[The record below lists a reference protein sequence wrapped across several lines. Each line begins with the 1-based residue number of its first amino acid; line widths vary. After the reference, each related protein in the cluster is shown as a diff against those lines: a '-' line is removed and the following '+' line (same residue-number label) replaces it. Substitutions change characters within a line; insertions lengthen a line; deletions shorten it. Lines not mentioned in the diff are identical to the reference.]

1 MDLNKF
7 QESYFSV
14 INEAT
19 VSHPK
24 PVTITLNTSG
34 KGLWSDTPKAIKI
47 KKLVIEYD
55 NESNQDDK
63 SGDGGSLKVYFNK
76 SDWKTDRDGL
86 IYTDPKFLKELI
98 SFLKNDMN
106 IKSATSS
113 NIGYSEQGMQ
123 GSDYV
128 DLDVSTKFLKEFL
141 GLLGKNLKLVE
152 ETQTEALSANESDRL
167 DNLLANSTA
176 QAERLSSTVSKLIK
190 VYRDTVN
197 LMDEEEKDNYNYA
210 INDLFENIGTMYKSA
225 LADFNNTPTK
235 ESEE

>member
-7 QESYFSV
+7 QETYLRV
-14 INEAT
+14 IN
-19 VSHPK
+19 
-24 PVTITLNTSG
+24 
-34 KGLWSDTPKAIKI
+34 
-47 KKLVIEYD
+47 
-55 NESNQDDK
+55 
-63 SGDGGSLKVYFNK
+63 
-76 SDWKTDRDGL
+76 
-86 IYTDPKFLKELI
+86 
-98 SFLKNDMN
+98 
-106 IKSATSS
+106 
-113 NIGYSEQGMQ
+113 
-123 GSDYV
+123 
-128 DLDVSTKFLKEFL
+128 
-141 GLLGKNLKLVE
+141 E

-210 INDLFENIGTMYKSA
+210 INDLFENIGTMYKIT

>member
-1 MDLNKF
+1 MNLENFTQAYK
-7 QESYFSV
+7 SV
-14 INEAT
+14 IVESQDDTKFVNYIKSIVEEVVAEKTTKNKLKNRLTEAT
-19 VSHPK
+19 VSHSK

-34 KGLWSDTPKAIKI
+34 RGLWSNAPKAIKI

-86 IYTDPKFLKELI
+86 IYTDQKFLKELI

-106 IKSATSS
+106 IKSATNS

-128 DLDVSTKFLKEFL
+128 DLDVSTKFLKEFI

-152 ETQTEALSANESDRL
+152 ETQTEALSANESD
-167 DNLLANSTA
+167 
-176 QAERLSSTVSKLIK
+176 
-190 VYRDTVN
+190 
-197 LMDEEEKDNYNYA
+197 
-210 INDLFENIGTMYKSA
+210 
-225 LADFNNTPTK
+225 
-235 ESEE
+235 

>member
-7 QESYFSV
+7 KESYFRV

-19 VSHPK
+19 VSHSK
-24 PVTITLNTSG
+24 PVTITLTTSG

-128 DLDVSTKFLKEFL
+128 DLDVSTKFLKEFI

-152 ETQTEALSANESDRL
+152 ETQTEDLSANESDWL
-167 DNLLANSTA
+167 DN
-176 QAERLSSTVSKLIK
+176 
-190 VYRDTVN
+190 N
-197 LMDEEEKDNYNYA
+197 L
-210 INDLFENIGTMYKSA
+210 NIGSI
-225 LADFNNTPTK
+225 NNTPNIPTK
-235 ESEE
+235 DMEE